1 MKKKGQPKTGGRTS
15 GTPNKVTTDL
25 RQWVNDLLNKNQLQ
39 FEKDLKKLEPQQRVL
54 IIEKMLS
61 YALPKMQSVE
71 AKIDLNQISDEQL
84 NVIINELTNSL
95 SDE

>member
-1 MKKKGQPKTGGRTS
+1 MKQKGQPKPGGRAA

-39 FEKDLKKLEPQQRVL
+39 FEKDLKNLEPQQRVMIL
-54 IIEKMLS
+54 EKMLS
-61 YALPKMQSVE
+61 YALPKQQ
-71 AKIDLNQISDEQL
+71 AIQAQIDLNTLSDEQL
-84 NVIINELTNSL
+84 DKIINELTNSL